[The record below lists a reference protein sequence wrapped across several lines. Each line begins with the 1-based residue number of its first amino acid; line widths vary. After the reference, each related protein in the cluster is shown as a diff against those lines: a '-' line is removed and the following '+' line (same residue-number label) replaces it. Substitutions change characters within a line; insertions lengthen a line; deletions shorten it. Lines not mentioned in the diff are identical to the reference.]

1 MARTY
6 KKFPW
11 EWNSVFRS
19 PKGHCRSR
27 RGKARKRSIPPD
39 SYEDISFDK
48 QCWRPMRIAARLA
61 DKGWDGYSIRD
72 HLCHKL
78 GLPMWVARE
87 VAEMEMLGRPDDG
100 CLRVFDERLSR
111 WRMIRQ

>member
-1 MARTY
+1 MARTR

-19 PKGHCRSR
+19 PRGRCRSR
-27 RGKARKRSIPPD
+27 RGGARKRSVPPD
-39 SYEDISFDK
+39 AWEDISYDK
-48 QCWRPMRIAARLA
+48 QCWLPQRVAARLA

-72 HLCHKL
+72 HLMRKYGVSL
-78 GLPMWVARE
+78 KEARE

-100 CLRVFDERLSR
+100 CLRVFKEKRR
-111 WRMIRQ
+111 IGT